1 MPPKKILIIDDD
13 TTHLICAKEIL
24 EAEGHQVVVQASPFG
39 ATEKVM
45 LERPDLVLVDVNM
58 PALSGEGL
66 IGVLRSRPQ
75 TKDAR
80 VLLYSSND
88 EDSLRRAAARLGI
101 EGYIAKGDPD
111 ELRRTVGRVLTA

>member
-1 MPPKKILIIDDD
+1 
-13 TTHLICAKEIL
+13 
-24 EAEGHQVVVQASPFG
+24 
-39 ATEKVM
+39 
-45 LERPDLVLVDVNM
+45 VNM

-88 EDSLRRAAARLGI
+88 EDSLRRAAVRLGI